1 MALHCSCKPIKTLR
15 SDIIKSGTCSSKVS
29 HVFDLVLATMK
40 AQAHRLRYSSSCS
53 NAVHQRRSITSQ
65 LQSNPNA
72 RVFAFHPF
80 LYTAFLLDLAEVA
93 ERGQTFHLGFTAVE
107 LNRLHCLSD
116 CQFPVFRHH
125 ALSPV
130 SLKLVLCQQVL
141 DSSAPTVPATT
152 IIDFVASRPE

>member
-1 MALHCSCKPIKTLR
+1 MALHCSCKLIKTLR
-15 SDIIKSGTCSSKVS
+15 SDIKSDTYSSKVS
-29 HVFDLVLATMK
+29 HVFDLLATMK
-40 AQAHRLRYSSSCS
+40 AQAHRLRYSGSCS

-72 RVFAFHPF
+72 RVFALHPF

-130 SLKLVLCQQVL
+130 SLKLVLCQQ
-141 DSSAPTVPATT
+141 
-152 IIDFVASRPE
+152 